1 MPKTNDRIMDK
12 AFESLCKSLSI
23 NGPSATLDLL
33 VRTSGDEVADKLL
46 CILPSLLSMKTFFEK
61 IPTFRPPR
69 RRIKRRRLKGTR

>member
-1 MPKTNDRIMDK
+1 MPKTNDRVMDK

-33 VRTSGDEVADKLL
+33 VRTTGDEVADKLL
-46 CILPSLLSMKTFFEK
+46 CILPALISMKTFFEK